1 LTGRHLLAYN
11 HRSLVGIACAQLA
24 PRIGEVDANRADTL
38 RAIDEAAARGARLI
52 VLPELCITGY
62 AFTTAAELRPLAER
76 AIGPTLL
83 AWSERARRHDA
94 VIVGGFAEL
103 DDDDAQRNSA
113 AVVDGAGV
121 RAVYRKV
128 HLWAREQEIFE
139 AGERR
144 PPVVDTALGR
154 VGVAVCYDMVFPEL
168 TRGLALDGADVVAVP
183 MNSPLD
189 GRRRDPMCAEV
200 ALAVACAASNRVA
213 VAQADRTGE
222 ERGITWAE
230 ATVIVGPD
238 GVLRDTA
245 RPGPALATAD
255 VDVLAA
261 RDKTWGARNHVFA
274 DRRPELYMTH
284 HDTERPDP

>member
-1 LTGRHLLAYN
+1 
-11 HRSLVGIACAQLA
+11 V
-24 PRIGEVDANRADTL
+24 
-38 RAIDEAAARGARLI
+38 
-52 VLPELCITGY
+52 
-62 AFTTAAELRPLAER
+62 
-76 AIGPTLL
+76 
-83 AWSERARRHDA
+83 

-103 DDDDAQRNSA
+103 GDAGELRNSA
-113 AVVDGAGV
+113 AVVDGTGV
-121 RAVYRKV
+121 RDVYRKT
-128 HLWAREQEIFE
+128 HLWALEQDVFQ
-139 AGERR
+139 AGDRR
-144 PPVVDTALGR
+144 PPVVDTPLGR

-189 GRRRDPMCAEV
+189 DRRRDPMCAEV
-200 ALAVACAASNRVA
+200 ALAIACAASNRVA

-238 GVLRDTA
+238 GVLRA
-245 RPGPALATAD
+245 AAPPGPALATAE

-274 DRRPELYMTH
+274 DRRLELYTTH